1 MPRKDKRPAY
11 SSTARVSTANPV
23 ASCVTTVGF
32 VTPTAGQVG
41 LGRPNLAQ
49 EEGSHRAIVTIVT
62 VQCTLLYTRG
72 MTPVSNNSQRFTTQ
86 KTHLRMDLHSD
97 FRAF

>member
-49 EEGSHRAIVTIVT
+49 EEGTQGAIV
-62 VQCTLLYTRG
+62 
-72 MTPVSNNSQRFTTQ
+72 
-86 KTHLRMDLHSD
+86 
-97 FRAF
+97 